1 MTMSNIIRRL
11 SRSSS
16 SKSLRYNDSSLSS
29 SDNFVHT
36 SLTQNVINS
45 KEINITQIKSQL
57 HNW

>member
-1 MTMSNIIRRL
+1 MSNIIRRL

-16 SKSLRYNDSSLSS
+16 SKSLRYNDSFVSLS
-29 SDNFVHT
+29 DNSVHT

-45 KEINITQIKSQL
+45 KEINIAQIKSQL

>member
-1 MTMSNIIRRL
+1 MIMSNIIRRL

-16 SKSLRYNDSSLSS
+16 SKSLRYNDSFVSLS
-29 SDNFVHT
+29 DNSVHT

-45 KEINITQIKSQL
+45 KEINIAQIKSQL

>member
-1 MTMSNIIRRL
+1 MSNIIRRL

-16 SKSLRYNDSSLSS
+16 SKSLRYNDSSVSLSENS
-29 SDNFVHT
+29 VHT

-45 KEINITQIKSQL
+45 KEINIAQIKSQL